1 MKKKVICVLVLYNS
15 NVELLSKVI
24 SAILPQVD
32 LLWISDNS
40 IEPLHLP
47 FIDEKTSCIIY
58 RKMPGNIGIAAA
70 QNYGVR
76 YAIENNFDYLFFLDQ
91 DSISPAN
98 IINELL
104 LQYDY
109 LCSNFMTVGAIGPR
123 AFNRCEN
130 KEYRGNVKKGKKINN
145 EITEVSE
152 LISSASLIAISNFE
166 KVGLMDE
173 TLFIDG
179 VDHEWCWR
187 ANLRMGGRFFI
198 VETIKLSHHL
208 GEGDRH
214 FLWKKVPIPTCFRT
228 YYQYRNYFILLRRNY
243 VPIYWKVSNGIKYM
257 VKLFYYPLCV
267 PPRLLYIKNIWKGIR
282 DGIILA
288 YRFNILHMWKK

>member
-109 LCSNFMTVGAIGPR
+109 LCSNFMTVGAIGP
-123 AFNRCEN
+123 EHLIV
-130 KEYRGNVKKGKKINN
+130 VKIRN
-145 EITEVSE
+145 I
-152 LISSASLIAISNFE
+152 
-166 KVGLMDE
+166 
-173 TLFIDG
+173 
-179 VDHEWCWR
+179 
-187 ANLRMGGRFFI
+187 GGMLKR
-198 VETIKLSHHL
+198 ERK
-208 GEGDRH
+208 
-214 FLWKKVPIPTCFRT
+214 
-228 YYQYRNYFILLRRNY
+228 
-243 VPIYWKVSNGIKYM
+243 
-257 VKLFYYPLCV
+257 
-267 PPRLLYIKNIWKGIR
+267 
-282 DGIILA
+282 
-288 YRFNILHMWKK
+288 

>member
-1 MKKKVICVLVLYNS
+1 
-15 NVELLSKVI
+15 
-24 SAILPQVD
+24 
-32 LLWISDNS
+32 
-40 IEPLHLP
+40 
-47 FIDEKTSCIIY
+47 
-58 RKMPGNIGIAAA
+58 MPGNIGIAAA

-187 ANLRMGGRFFI
+187 ANLRMGGRFFY
-198 VETIKLSHHL
+198 S
-208 GEGDRH
+208 
-214 FLWKKVPIPTCFRT
+214 
-228 YYQYRNYFILLRRNY
+228 RNYKIESSFRRRGSPFLMEESSYTYLFQNLLS
-243 VPIYWKVSNGIKYM
+243 VS
-257 VKLFYYPLCV
+257 
-267 PPRLLYIKNIWKGIR
+267 
-282 DGIILA
+282 
-288 YRFNILHMWKK
+288 

>member
-76 YAIENNFDYLFFLDQ
+76 YASENNFDYLFFLDQ

-179 VDHEWCWR
+179 VDH
-187 ANLRMGGRFFI
+187 
-198 VETIKLSHHL
+198 
-208 GEGDRH
+208 
-214 FLWKKVPIPTCFRT
+214 
-228 YYQYRNYFILLRRNY
+228 
-243 VPIYWKVSNGIKYM
+243 
-257 VKLFYYPLCV
+257 
-267 PPRLLYIKNIWKGIR
+267 
-282 DGIILA
+282 
-288 YRFNILHMWKK
+288 

>member
-1 MKKKVICVLVLYNS
+1 M
-15 NVELLSKVI
+15 LLRT
-24 SAILPQVD
+24 IL
-32 LLWISDNS
+32 
-40 IEPLHLP
+40 
-47 FIDEKTSCIIY
+47 IIY
-58 RKMPGNIGIAAA
+58 
-70 QNYGVR
+70 
-76 YAIENNFDYLFFLDQ
+76 FFLDQ

-288 YRFNILHMWKK
+288 YRFNILPMWKK